1 MRLLSYLFLLI
12 ALVGFVMCIVA
23 KLFYPEGI
31 HGVGL
36 GSFYGVTFLSTL
48 LVIAMSL
55 IRSASK
61 D

>member
-1 MRLLSYLFLLI
+1 MRLLSYLFLLV

-23 KLFYPEGI
+23 KLFYPDGI

-36 GSFYGVTFLSTL
+36 GSFYSVTLLSTL